1 MAKFKER
8 EQALHLRKIGTSIS
22 DIALKLAVSKSTVS
36 HWCKDVRLT
45 QAAMQ
50 AIVSRSATKS
60 TAALLEYTES
70 LREKRQKDIS
80 TDKGVG
86 RKQLGRLTERDIYC
100 LGLGLYWGEGYKRGS
115 QEFGFTNSDPQMVKF
130 YIKWLEV
137 VFGVTRE
144 NLILR
149 VSINEAHK
157 SRVSAVEKFWS
168 QLTKVPLSNFTK
180 VSLIKVSS
188 QKKYSNSSSHMGTLR
203 VKVRRGTRARR
214 QVLGAIESISI

>member
-144 NLILR
+144 NLTLR